1 MKPFTISAPLAL
13 SDIGDPNESYKLQKD
28 PRIQF
33 SPPGL

>member
-1 MKPFTISAPLAL
+1 MKLVTTSAPLAARH
-13 SDIGDPNESYKLQKD
+13 IGDPNERHQLQKD